1 GVGEEDF
8 NVLGSSAQY
17 PDMYF
22 VDQNNGWAV
31 GSGPIVRVTNGA
43 SASPSF
49 GFQTSCP
56 CPTLNGIHMLD
67 SLTGWV
73 VGNGGLI
80 WKTTN
85 GGSTWPSQTSGTT
98 TNLRSVHFAD

>member
-1 GVGEEDF
+1 QDGRFRNNLFAVSSNVAWIPAQNATSTIRWFSRFTVGVGEEDF

-67 SLTGWV
+67 SLTGW
-73 VGNGGLI
+73 
-80 WKTTN
+80 
-85 GGSTWPSQTSGTT
+85 
-98 TNLRSVHFAD
+98 